1 MLVQAGALALLV
13 AGSGAFAAALV
24 AAVLLGAGTALVYPT
39 LIAAVSDAVEPRARA
54 RSVGIYRFWRDVGF
68 VAGALAAGFG
78 ADALGSGPTIAAV
91 AALTAASGLAVAAIH
106 RSSRWPLSPTSPW
119 TMRSGLVP

>member
-1 MLVQAGALALLV
+1 VQAGALALLV
-13 AGSGAFAAALV
+13 AGGGAFPPAVIA
-24 AAVLLGAGTALVYPT
+24 AAVLGIGTALVYPT

-54 RSVGIYRFWRDVGF
+54 RSVGIYRFWRDIGF

-91 AALTAASGLAVAAIH
+91 AAVTAASGLAVVAMY

-119 TMRSGLVP
+119 TMRSGLVR